1 MRLRSKAADLAKR
14 VNSGV
19 GAAGA
24 MQNDVLLREA
34 AQNAN
39 NLTLNRGLACL
50 NLPAVEISAVVR
62 DGELEITHGE
72 EVISFRLSVFRR
84 GERFGKFIIST
95 RKRCERSGSP
105 ASSPR
110 FRRGKADNL
119 LPRSWRWAIESA
131 TALPLRSRSPP
142 RCDRSAHRQQRRA
155 RQPLPQREWLPAWSH
170 PWSKRLRQPAHAGR
184 ERARTRAAA
193 PSCRWHRAPQRVL
206 AFHHPASS
214 SARAALGRLPAR

>member
-39 NLTLNRGLACL
+39 NLTLYRGLACL
-50 NLPAVEISAVVR
+50 NLPAVVIGAVVG

-72 EVISFRLSVFRR
+72 EVISFQLSVFRR
-84 GERFGKFIIST
+84 GDRFGKFIIST

-105 ASSPR
+105 PSSPR
-110 FRRGKADNL
+110 LRPAKPDHLR
-119 LPRSWRWAIESA
+119 PR
-131 TALPLRSRSPP
+131 TCPP
-142 RCDRSAHRQQRRA
+142 A
-155 RQPLPQREWLPAWSH
+155 
-170 PWSKRLRQPAHAGR
+170 
-184 ERARTRAAA
+184 
-193 PSCRWHRAPQRVL
+193 
-206 AFHHPASS
+206 
-214 SARAALGRLPAR
+214 

>member
-14 VNSGV
+14 VNSGI
-19 GAAGA
+19 GAASA

-34 AQNAN
+34 AQNGN

-72 EVISFRLSVFRR
+72 EVISFQLSVFRR

-131 TALPLRSRSPP
+131 TAHPPRSRSFP

-155 RQPLPQREWLPAWSH
+155 RQPLRQREWLPALS
-170 PWSKRLRQPAHAGR
+170 PRSSKRLRRPTHVGR
-184 ERARTRAAA
+184 ERERTLVAAS
-193 PSCRWHRAPQRVL
+193 SCRCHRAPQRGRVFL
-206 AFHHPASS
+206 RRANSS
-214 SARAALGRLPAR
+214 VQAAPVQLPAR